1 MSDPRERFDTVH
13 TVLSET
19 EACAIVR
26 AHPSRGRSWVSVCGT
41 SSLFV
46 ATFGPSRPPSH
57 SGRACSRKA
66 DPIASVL
73 RLLHPCFVICNG
85 SARTAADLRC
95 YIKKS
100 PVTHLYALLFD
111 PGRTRD
117 LTISHS
123 EAAQCRHSCG
133 LSTNC
138 DYRGA
143 VSATNRSSLKP
154 RRRMKMGKPFTKT
167 AMLEG

>member
-1 MSDPRERFDTVH
+1 VGGHGLAFAARHPYSSRHSDPHDRLPTQVEHAPARR
-13 TVLSET
+13 
-19 EACAIVR
+19 I
-26 AHPSRGRSWVSVCGT
+26 
-41 SSLFV
+41 
-46 ATFGPSRPPSH
+46 
-57 SGRACSRKA
+57 
-66 DPIASVL
+66 PIASVL